1 MDLFHFSICTAIET
15 VPRQKIFQIIFKH
28 FNWNKSF
35 FFERQNMKETI
46 SNSIHACM
54 HRFNDISH
62 WIFDSSSHCQWLCF
76 SIISFNYFESIFLKN
91 QYLQWICL
99 FLCFPTNKSLICK
112 HLMRIS
118 LFIFAV
124 ILHKTRIFSDKKS
137 FSAQIK
143 TFKVHR
149 ICINGQTFRTI
160 FSFRIKLFRMLR

>member
-1 MDLFHFSICTAIET
+1 MESI
-15 VPRQKIFQIIFKH
+15 
-28 FNWNKSF
+28 F
-35 FFERQNMKETI
+35 FFRLTKCEGDNFKFHT
-46 SNSIHACM
+46 CM
-54 HRFNDISH
+54 YGLNDISH
-62 WIFDSSSHCQWLCF
+62 WIFDSSSHCQWLCS

-137 FSAQIK
+137 FTTQIK

-160 FSFRIKLFRMLR
+160 FSFRIKLFRM